1 MSADRPH
8 ILVVEDEAPIVEL
21 LRYNLETSGYSVSV
35 ATDGDEALELVAEEP
50 PDAVLLDWMLPRKSG
65 IEVCRQLRAKAGTRM
80 LPIILLTARGEEA
93 DRVRGLDT
101 GADDYIVKPFSPKEL
116 EARLKAVLRRSH
128 PALVEEKLEYRGIAI
143 NLARHR
149 VSRNGRS
156 VHLGPTEYRLLRTL
170 LERPTRVFSR
180 ALLLDAV
187 WGRDVYVEERTVD
200 VHIRRLRKALNGEG
214 EPDAIRTVRSG
225 GYALDLDR

>member
-1 MSADRPH
+1 MSAERPH

-35 ATDGDEALELVAEEP
+35 ATDGDEALERVTEAQ

-116 EARLKAVLRRSH
+116 EARLKAVLRRSR
-128 PALVEEKLEYRGIAI
+128 PALVEERLEYRGIVI
-143 NLARHR
+143 DLARHR
-149 VSRNGRS
+149 VSRGGRK

-180 ALLLDAV
+180 ARLLDAV

>member
-21 LRYNLETSGYSVSV
+21 LRYNLENSGYSVSV
-35 ATDGDEALELVAEEP
+35 ATDGDEALELVAEDQ

-128 PALVEEKLEYRGIAI
+128 PALVEERLEYRGIAI
-143 NLARHR
+143 DLASHR
-149 VSRNGRS
+149 VSRNGRN
-156 VHLGPTEYRLLRTL
+156 VHLGPKEYRLLRTL

-180 ALLLDAV
+180 SLLLDAV

>member
-1 MSADRPH
+1 MSPDRPH
-8 ILVVEDEAPIVEL
+8 ILVVEDEGPIVEL

-80 LPIILLTARGEEA
+80 LPIILLTARGEEE
-93 DRVRGLDT
+93 DRVRGLET
-101 GADDYIVKPFSPKEL
+101 GADDYIVKPFSPREL
-116 EARLKAVLRRSH
+116 EARLRAVLRRSR
-128 PALVEEKLEYRGIAI
+128 PAMVEDTLEYRGILI
-143 NLARHR
+143 DLVRHR
-149 VSRNGRS
+149 VSRNGRNL
-156 VHLGPTEYRLLRTL
+156 HLGPTEYRLLRTFM
-170 LERPTRVFSR
+170 ERPTRVLSR
-180 ALLLDAV
+180 ARLLDMV